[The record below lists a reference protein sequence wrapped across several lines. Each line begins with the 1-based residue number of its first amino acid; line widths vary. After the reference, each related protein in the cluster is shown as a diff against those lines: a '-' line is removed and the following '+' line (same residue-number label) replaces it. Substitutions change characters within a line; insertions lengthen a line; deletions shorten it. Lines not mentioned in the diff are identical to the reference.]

1 MATLQRCGTCCRWRP
16 RAEFSITVSE
26 TMAKNVPICRPCREK
41 LWDDP
46 DSPDEAR

>member
-1 MATLQRCGTCCRWRP
+1 MSTQRCGTCCRWRP
-16 RAEFSITVSE
+16 VDEFSVPIDE
-26 TMAKNVPICRPCREK
+26 TADKLVMICRPCREK